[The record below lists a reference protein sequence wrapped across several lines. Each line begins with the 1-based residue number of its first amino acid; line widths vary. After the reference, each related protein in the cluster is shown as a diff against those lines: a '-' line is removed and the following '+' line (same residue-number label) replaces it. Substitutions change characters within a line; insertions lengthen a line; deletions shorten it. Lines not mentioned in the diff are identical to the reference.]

1 MKKIPLIEVNQPI
14 GTFYISCLPAPIVSK
29 IAKTIRREYDT
40 QKLDTK
46 GGVQRGLNPNRV
58 LEISRYTSD
67 PDATFPTPI
76 IIAVKDD
83 ADYRMEENYLI
94 FNETSE
100 IGEIIDGQHRIE
112 GLKVSDKINDFEL
125 PVIFMFN
132 LNDEEKAYI
141 FSIINSK
148 QTQVPKSLIYDLF
161 ALAEKR
167 SPQKTCHGI
176 ARLFNSDDKS
186 PFYKRLK
193 MLGRKEHESASLSQ
207 GSFINYLLPLISKNP
222 DDDLINIKLGK
233 KLADDPNLPLRYYFI
248 NDEDPMIYKI
258 LFNLFKA
265 VETVFQTEWNNPG
278 EYILSK
284 TTGYGAILR
293 AFPELFERGNRTKD
307 LSQSFF
313 ESQFYQFKDNLERKD
328 LRLTSGDFPS
338 NEQQQKRLSDIILE
352 KNIQD
357 ISSNRA

>member
-1 MKKIPLIEVNQPI
+1 MRIPLIEVNQPI
-14 GTFYISCLPAPIVSK
+14 GTFYISSLPAIVVSK
-29 IAKTIRREYDT
+29 IARTSRREYDSQLLT
-40 QKLDTK
+40 TK
-46 GGVQRGLNPNRV
+46 GGVQRALSQKRV
-58 LEISRYTSD
+58 KEISQYTHD
-67 PDATFPTPI
+67 PDASFPTPI
-76 IIAVKDD
+76 IIAVD
-83 ADYRMEENYLI
+83 ENANCTIENNILD
-94 FNETSE
+94 FDENSS
-100 IGEIIDGQHRIE
+100 IGDIIDGQHRIE
-112 GLKVSDKINDFEL
+112 GLKESDKITGFEL

-132 LNDEEKAYI
+132 LVEEEKAYV

-161 ALAEKR
+161 NLTEKR
-167 SPQKTCHGI
+167 SPQKTCHEI
-176 ARLFNSDDKS
+176 ARLLNSDEKS

-207 GSFINYLLPLISKNP
+207 GSFINYLLPLISKKP
-222 DDDLINIKLGK
+222 DDDLIKIKLGK
-233 KLADDPNLPLRYYFI
+233 KLEDDPNLPLRYYFI

-265 VETVFQTEWNNPG
+265 VETVFPMEWNNPR

-313 ESQFYQFKDNLERKD
+313 ESQFYEFKNNLERNR

-338 NEQQQKRLSDIILE
+338 NEQQQKRLSDIILG